1 MDKHMSQAQM
11 VATQYLAALRAEKMA
26 KEAVATAKELLIKV
40 YGEQGVAEAFVE
52 GKKVQTVFK
61 KRRNF
66 KVAVLEKLVT
76 ADLFRRITKTAVD
89 TTLLD
94 KALAKGELN
103 KELEA
108 QFTSYTDYTA
118 IEVDDAVGT
127 TTMLEEAV

>member
-89 TTLLD
+89 TALLD

-118 IEVDDAVGT
+118 VEVDDAVGV
-127 TTMLEEAV
+127 TTMLDEAL

>member
-89 TTLLD
+89 TALLD

-118 IEVDDAVGT
+118 IEVDDAVGV
-127 TTMLEEAV
+127 TTMLDEAL

>member
-89 TTLLD
+89 TALLD
-94 KALAKGELN
+94 KALAKGELS

-108 QFTSYTDYTA
+108 EFTSYTDYTA
-118 IEVDDAVGT
+118 IEVDDAVGV
-127 TTMLEEAV
+127 TTMLDEAV

>member
-26 KEAVATAKELLIKV
+26 KEAVATAKDLLIKV

-94 KALAKGELN
+94 KALATGEMT
-103 KELEA
+103 KDLEA

-118 IEVDDAVGT
+118 IEVDDAVGVT
-127 TTMLEEAV
+127 TLLDEAV

>member
-26 KEAVATAKELLIKV
+26 KEAVPTAKELLIKV

-89 TTLLD
+89 TALLD

-118 IEVDDAVGT
+118 IEVDDAVGV
-127 TTMLEEAV
+127 TTMLDEAL

>member
-40 YGEQGVAEAFVE
+40 YGDQGVAEAFVE

-89 TTLLD
+89 TALLD

-118 IEVDDAVGT
+118 IEVDDAVGVT
-127 TTMLEEAV
+127 TVVDEAV

>member
-94 KALAKGELN
+94 KALAKGELS

-108 QFTSYTDYTA
+108 EFTSYTDYTA
-118 IEVDDAVGT
+118 IEVDDAVGV
-127 TTMLEEAV
+127 TTMVEEAV

>member
-94 KALAKGELN
+94 KALAKGELS

-108 QFTSYTDYTA
+108 EFTSYTDYTA
-118 IEVDDAVGT
+118 IEVDDAVGV
-127 TTMLEEAV
+127 TTMLDEAV

>member
-89 TTLLD
+89 TALLD
-94 KALAKGELN
+94 KALAKGELS

-108 QFTSYTDYTA
+108 EFTSYTDYTA
-118 IEVDDAVGT
+118 IEVDDAVGV
-127 TTMLEEAV
+127 TTMVEEAV